1 MGKRLGDS
9 MRNFSKDKLIKGI
22 SLVEALVST
31 AIVAIGFLAVF
42 QLVNYSVN
50 SIGVSGERTK
60 INYITS
66 MIAEDMIG
74 SRDETTNTN
83 PNSKQ
88 CLINDYGVPT
98 ALDGGV
104 CPDNIKK
111 FAQHINQSPIGYDTC
126 SGKGGPI
133 FSKESITSIYKN
145 SLTEGAPENKLNRW
159 GVILGEDRYLKCRQ
173 DPSGDTDGDT
183 KSVRVYKICT
193 GDGCMPGSP
202 STVFDE
208 IYIGR
213 VEINTNGGNKRRSL
227 YFQAD
232 YIFKE

>member
-1 MGKRLGDS
+1 MT
-9 MRNFSKDKLIKGI
+9 NFTKKKLQKGI

-50 SIGVSGERTK
+50 SIDVSAERTK

-66 MIAEDMIG
+66 MVAEDMIG
-74 SRDETTNTN
+74 SRDQTANTN
-83 PNSKQ
+83 PSSKE
-88 CLINDYGVPT
+88 CSINDYGKPVK
-98 ALDGGV
+98 LDGSD
-104 CPDNIKK
+104 CPDNIRK
-111 FAQHINQSPIGYDTC
+111 FADYIKENPLEYDSC

-133 FSKESITSIYKN
+133 FNKETMTSIYKN
-145 SLTEGAPENKLNRW
+145 ASSEGAPENKKNRW
-159 GVILGEDRYLKCRQ
+159 EVILGEDRYLKCRQ

-183 KSVRVYKICT
+183 KSVKVYKICT
-193 GDGCMPGSP
+193 GDGCMPGS
-202 STVFDE
+202 SATVFDE
-208 IYIGR
+208 IYMGR

>member
-1 MGKRLGDS
+1 MGERLGNT
-9 MRNFSKDKLIKGI
+9 MTNIVKYKLQKGI

-50 SIGVSGERTK
+50 SIDVSAERTK

-74 SRDETTNTN
+74 SRDQTHGDN
-83 PNSKQ
+83 PSSKD
-88 CLINDYGVPT
+88 CIINDYGKSVT
-98 ALDGGV
+98 KDGEE
-104 CPDNIKK
+104 CKHKK
-111 FAQHINQSPIGYDTC
+111 FSDYVKENPTEYDSC

-133 FSKESITSIYKN
+133 FKKEEMTSIYHEEELIK
-145 SLTEGAPENKLNRW
+145 SAPENKINRW
-159 GVILGEDRYLKCRQ
+159 AVILGQDRYLKCRT

-183 KSVRVYKICT
+183 KSIKVFKICAT
-193 GDGCMPGSP
+193 GTGCMNGS
-202 STVFDE
+202 SDTIFDE
-208 IYIGR
+208 LYIGR

>member
-1 MGKRLGDS
+1 MTDFTK
-9 MRNFSKDKLIKGI
+9 KKLQKGI
-22 SLVEALVST
+22 SLIEALVST

-50 SIGVSGERTK
+50 SIDVSAERTK

-66 MIAEDMIG
+66 MVAEDMIG
-74 SRDETTNTN
+74 SRDQTANTN
-83 PNSKQ
+83 PASKQ
-88 CLINDYGVPT
+88 CSINDYGQTV
-98 ALDGGV
+98 ALDGSA
-104 CPDNIKK
+104 CPENVRK
-111 FAQHINQSPIGYDTC
+111 FAEYIKDSPLEYDSC
-126 SGKGGPI
+126 SGLGGPI
-133 FSKESITSIYKN
+133 FDKAAMTDIYKN
-145 SLTEGAPENKLNRW
+145 STTEGAPENKKNRW
-159 GVILGEDRYLKCRQ
+159 EVILGEDRYLKCRQ

-232 YIFKE
+232 YIFRE

>member
-1 MGKRLGDS
+1 MT
-9 MRNFSKDKLIKGI
+9 NFTKKKLQKGI

-50 SIGVSGERTK
+50 SIDVSAERTK

-66 MIAEDMIG
+66 MVAEDMIG
-74 SRDETTNTN
+74 SRDQTANTN
-83 PNSKQ
+83 PSSKQ
-88 CLINDYGVPT
+88 CSINDYGKPVN
-98 ALDGGV
+98 LDGSA
-104 CPDNIKK
+104 CPEDIRK
-111 FAQHINQSPIGYDTC
+111 FADYIRQNPLEYNSC

-133 FSKESITSIYKN
+133 FSKDNMTSIYKN

-159 GVILGEDRYLKCRQ
+159 GVILGEDRYLKCR
-173 DPSGDTDGDT
+173 DNPDGVGDRKTIN
-183 KSVRVYKICT
+183 VYKICT
-193 GDGCMPGSP
+193 GTGCLPGSWDMI
-202 STVFDE
+202 FDE

-213 VEINTNGGNKRRSL
+213 VEINTNAGNKRRTL

>member
-1 MGKRLGDS
+1 MGKRLGDT
-9 MRNFSKDKLIKGI
+9 MKNFSKDKLIKGI

-98 ALDGGV
+98 ALDGSE

-111 FAQHINQSPIGYDTC
+111 FAQHINQNPIGYDLS

-133 FSKESITSIYKN
+133 FSKDNMTSIYKN
-145 SLTEGAPENKLNRW
+145 ALTEGAPENKLNRW
-159 GVILGEDRYLKCRQ
+159 GVILGEDRYLKCR
-173 DPSGDTDGDT
+173 DNPDGIGDRKTIN
-183 KSVRVYKICT
+183 VYKICT
-193 GDGCMPGSP
+193 GTGCLPGSWDMI
-202 STVFDE
+202 FDE

-213 VEINTNGGNKRRSL
+213 VEINTNAGNKRRTL

>member
-1 MGKRLGDS
+1 

-111 FAQHINQSPIGYDTC
+111 FAQHINQSPIGYDSC
-126 SGKGGPI
+126 SDKGGPI
-133 FSKESITSIYKN
+133 FSKENMTSLYKN
-145 SLTEGAPENKLNRW
+145 AVAEGAPENKANRW
-159 GVILGEDRYLKCRQ
+159 QVILGEDRYLKCRG
-173 DPSGDTDGDT
+173 DPTGETDGDS
-183 KSVRVYKICT
+183 KSIRIYKLCSDT
-193 GDGCMPGSP
+193 DCLDGSWDMIY
-202 STVFDE
+202 DE
-208 IYIGR
+208 IYMGR
-213 VEINTNGGNKRRSL
+213 VEINANGGNKRRTL

-232 YIFKE
+232 YIFNE

>member
-1 MGKRLGDS
+1 MK
-9 MRNFSKDKLIKGI
+9 NKFSKGI

-50 SIGVSGERTK
+50 SIGVSAERTK
-60 INYITS
+60 INYLSS

-74 SRDETTNTN
+74 SRDETANTN
-83 PNSKQ
+83 PASKQ

-111 FAQHINQSPIGYDTC
+111 FAQHINQNPIGYDTC

-133 FSKESITSIYKN
+133 FSKDNMTSIYKN
-145 SLTEGAPENKLNRW
+145 ALTEGAPENKLNRW
-159 GVILGEDRYLKCRQ
+159 GVILGEDRYLKCR
-173 DPSGDTDGDT
+173 GDRDI
-183 KSVRVYKICT
+183 KKIKMYKICRWDDT
-193 GDGCMPGSP
+193 CQNYTDARINDNGM
-202 STVFDE
+202 
-208 IYIGR
+208 YIGR
-213 VEINTNGGNKRRSL
+213 IQFNLNNGKKRKFL

-232 YIFKE
+232 YNTRK

>member
-1 MGKRLGDS
+1 MGERLGNA
-9 MRNFSKDKLIKGI
+9 MTNIVKYKLQKGI

-50 SIGVSGERTK
+50 SIDVSAERTK

-74 SRDETTNTN
+74 SRDQTHGDN
-83 PNSKQ
+83 PASKD
-88 CLINDYGVPT
+88 CIINDYGKPVT
-98 ALDGGV
+98 KDGEECTLLKYADYV
-104 CPDNIKK
+104 RNNSIE
-111 FAQHINQSPIGYDTC
+111 YDSC

-133 FSKESITSIYKN
+133 FNKETMTSIYKN
-145 SLTEGAPENKLNRW
+145 ELTEGAPENKINRW
-159 GVILGEDRYLKCRQ
+159 QVILGEDRYLKCRT
-173 DPSGDTDGDT
+173 DPSGDTNGDT
-183 KSVRVYKICT
+183 KSIKVFKICAT
-193 GDGCMPGSP
+193 GTGCMSGS
-202 STVFDE
+202 SDTIFDE
-208 IYIGR
+208 LYIGR

>member
-1 MGKRLGDS
+1 MK
-9 MRNFSKDKLIKGI
+9 NKFSKGI

-50 SIGVSGERTK
+50 SIGVSAERTK
-60 INYITS
+60 INYLSS

-83 PNSKQ
+83 PASKQ
-88 CLINDYGVPT
+88 CLINDYGIPT
-98 ALDGGV
+98 ALDGTP
-104 CPDNIKK
+104 CPETIKK
-111 FAQHINQSPIGYDTC
+111 FAEYVRTNPSSFEFNSC
-126 SGKGGPI
+126 SDKGGPI
-133 FSKESITSIYKN
+133 FSKENMTSLYKN
-145 SLTEGAPENKLNRW
+145 AVAEGAPENKLNRW
-159 GVILGEDRYLKCRQ
+159 GVILGEDRYLKCR
-173 DPSGDTDGDT
+173 DNADGVGDRKTIN
-183 KSVRVYKICT
+183 VYKICT
-193 GDGCMPGSP
+193 GAGCLPGSWDMI
-202 STVFDE
+202 FDE

-213 VEINTNGGNKRRSL
+213 VEINTNAGNKRRTL